1 MSPCL
6 LKKCFHRQPPFLVG
20 SQNVTLVLRRS
31 YAKFTP
37 SNNTVLLVPMATYVS
52 PAHLAT
58 KLQFD
63 RIEDAA
69 RREAPVLEILNAG
82 SATTVKAVK
91 KAFISL
97 SKQIHPQRGGNF
109 DKERASSAQVIV
121 ARAFEQ
127 AKRAAEFDSYKTRII
142 PGPQTST
149 PSSLF
154 PETFYFR
161 ARSRM
166 KKKSCLQHS
175 KMLRRRRFRRAR

>member
-1 MSPCL
+1 
-6 LKKCFHRQPPFLVG
+6 
-20 SQNVTLVLRRS
+20 
-31 YAKFTP
+31 
-37 SNNTVLLVPMATYVS
+37 MAAYVS

-91 KAFISL
+91 KALISL
-97 SKQIHPQRGGNF
+97 SKQIHPQQGGNF

-127 AKRAAEFDSYKTRII
+127 AKRAAEFDSYKNADYTWTSNFDPEFVI
-142 PGPQTST
+142 PEIG
-149 PSSLF
+149 
-154 PETFYFR
+154 R
-161 ARSRM
+161 A
-166 KKKSCLQHS
+166 HV
-175 KMLRRRRFRRAR
+175 